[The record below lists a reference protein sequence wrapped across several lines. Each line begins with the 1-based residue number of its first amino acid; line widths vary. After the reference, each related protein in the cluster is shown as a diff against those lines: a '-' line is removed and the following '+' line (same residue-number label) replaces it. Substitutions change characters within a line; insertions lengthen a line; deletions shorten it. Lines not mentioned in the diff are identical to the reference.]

1 MLQSFRQ
8 HVDVLSKKDYQSVA
22 DSLDF
27 VIMFIPVE
35 AAYITAMQADVTLW
49 QYAYQRRILLISP
62 TNLVPAMKIVSDMW
76 HRDNINRNAIAI
88 AERAGKLYDKLVG
101 FVENFERAGTQLDK
115 ASEAWRE
122 ARKQLSSGRG
132 NLISQAEKMRE
143 LHIKYTKKMP
153 EGLIEEGEEENPM
166 SDDR

>member
-1 MLQSFRQ
+1 
-8 HVDVLSKKDYQSVA
+8 
-22 DSLDF
+22 
-27 VIMFIPVE
+27 FIPVE

-101 FVENFERAGTQLDK
+101 FVENFDRAGAQLDK

-132 NLISQAEKMRE
+132 
-143 LHIKYTKKMP
+143 
-153 EGLIEEGEEENPM
+153 
-166 SDDR
+166 